1 MRWYD
6 DGFMAVDSVF
16 DVGVQTARAIGQLKR
31 GVPPLE
37 AGAGGEYAN
46 GNGSLMRVLPLAL
59 WHQGS
64 DADLVRDA
72 QHQSRVTHAHL
83 RAQLCCALYGL
94 WARGIL
100 QDRAQPFDWAVATLR
115 ALYGE
120 ATPER
125 AELDFFIRPDDAH
138 QCRGRG
144 YVVEAL
150 FSARQ
155 ACEQDGFEAAVKFAV
170 ALGQDTDT
178 TACLAGGIAGLQVGL
193 KGIPVRWREGLL
205 GTGLYQPL
213 LTQLLARR

>member
-125 AELDFFIRPDDAH
+125 AEH
-138 QCRGRG
+138 
-144 YVVEAL
+144 
-150 FSARQ
+150 
-155 ACEQDGFEAAVKFAV
+155 
-170 ALGQDTDT
+170 
-178 TACLAGGIAGLQVGL
+178 
-193 KGIPVRWREGLL
+193 
-205 GTGLYQPL
+205 
-213 LTQLLARR
+213 